1 MYTVEDTYTTVRKHV
16 PRNAR
21 FSAKEPLGLSSKEE
35 PTVSRV
41 HVEAFQETRARS
53 AGFEYSKDR

>member
-1 MYTVEDTYTTVRKHV
+1 MEDTYTTVRKHV

-35 PTVSRV
+35 ALVSRCR
-41 HVEAFQETRARS
+41 VEAFQETSRQ
-53 AGFEYSKDR
+53 